1 MTIRTTINGSFENI
15 PNIGSKITRLISQF
29 ESDGKIISQNNRN
42 IIKVFTF
49 NEIGENKQRAF
60 LDKQLE
66 AIEKCLTPVVQ
77 AYYSDYN
84 KSLISL
90 TAICDDFHKNQKEV
104 LVLAQRV
111 EDVRQKLSGSHSGIQ
126 DLYYEKVLF
135 IFPFIIDFSY

>member
-1 MTIRTTINGSFENI
+1 MVANSQTIEG
-15 PNIGSKITRLISQF
+15 ISIL
-29 ESDGKIISQNNRN
+29 S
-42 IIKVFTF
+42 TF
-49 NEIGENKQRAF
+49 NELGENKQKAF

-111 EDVRQKLSGSHSGIQ
+111 EDVRQKLLGSHSGIQ

-135 IFPFIIDFSY
+135 IFFIFIDFSY